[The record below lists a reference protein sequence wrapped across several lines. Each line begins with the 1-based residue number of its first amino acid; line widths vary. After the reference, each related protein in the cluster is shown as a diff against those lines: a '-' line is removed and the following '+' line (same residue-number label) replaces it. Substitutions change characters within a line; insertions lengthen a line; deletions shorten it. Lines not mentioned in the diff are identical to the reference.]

1 MKVFR
6 ILSFAMFYLWE
17 VILSNLRV
25 ARDIL
30 LPNPDINC
38 GIVAVPI
45 EALSDRGVALLANL
59 ISMTPGTL
67 SLDFCSETRRLF
79 IHTMYLEDEA
89 TFIAKVQKD
98 YEQRISSFMKG
109 KGADDE

>member
-1 MKVFR
+1 MRIFR
-6 ILSFAMFYLWE
+6 FLSFLLFYLWE

-30 LPNPDINC
+30 LPNSRFNC

-45 EALSDRGVALLANL
+45 LELSDAGVAFLANL

-79 IHTMYLEDEA
+79 VHSMYLEDEA
-89 TFIAKVQKD
+89 TFINMIQTQ
-98 YEQRISSFMKG
+98 YERRIAGFMNISSQ
-109 KGADDE
+109 